1 MRVKRIL
8 GFVGIGFL
16 VLIIGSVG
24 YVYVTDTRPASKT
37 GIINKTAKL
46 SKLNL
51 RKHSGRKINR
61 LHSNPAMPVIKI
73 NKPDQDI
80 EKVGVKVAKEKPAG
94 IPARPERYRIV
105 KIIPEKAI
113 KTINCMNG
121 FIVFNS
127 EESMSG
133 VEVMLAVNKYDGVDY
148 YSLADEKGTAGFN
161 YTVVEGDLNGQTRPT
176 VKIFAMGKVNGEY
189 VILECPDVLGSK
201 LSDGVRTICIAPVIA
216 GINSQ
221 ESARKILEEQFYVSE
236 AGLELLFSQVILSLR

>member
-1 MRVKRIL
+1 
-8 GFVGIGFL
+8 
-16 VLIIGSVG
+16 
-24 YVYVTDTRPASKT
+24 
-37 GIINKTAKL
+37 
-46 SKLNL
+46 
-51 RKHSGRKINR
+51 
-61 LHSNPAMPVIKI
+61 MPVIKI

-113 KTINCMNG
+113 KTINCMNR